1 MAGYP
6 GGSRLVGA
14 GVFGGRQDTVA
25 LEELHQD
32 DKASMVRPQRVAARD
47 LPFTDN
53 HGIFN
58 MFGRPRTPQKK
69 GLLRH
74 ELNTAMNERLND
86 HHAQAQRGAQQMARR
101 GLQLSI
107 EVLAEEG
114 LIVVHSEISSG
125 VSGARG
131 MVTKVETGVMGEI
144 CSILWEDGRKGC
156 YSSLLLRTADHKR
169 RHGPRE
175 EVPPPA
181 TRPGPAPYCM
191 GGKTWERPRGLV
203 APPQQPPPLGHSTAC
218 NPGAFRV
225 YQYQPEVH
233 KRNQPNIHD
242 DLQQRRWVFACVCV
256 CKFMCVCMCMCV
268 YVCTHTI
275 CVPRICTF

>member
-58 MFGRPRTPQKK
+58 MFGRPRTSQKK

-74 ELNTAMNERLND
+74 ELNAAMNERLND

-107 EVLAEEG
+107 EVLAEG
-114 LIVVHSEISSG
+114 SHR
-125 VSGARG
+125 GALGDFFGGQRRARYG
-131 MVTKVETGVMGEI
+131 HQGG
-144 CSILWEDGRKGC
+144 DGRDGRNLQHFVGGWSKGM
-156 YSSLLLRTADHKR
+156 LLKSITANS
-169 RHGPRE
+169 
-175 EVPPPA
+175 
-181 TRPGPAPYCM
+181 RPQTTPWSA
-191 GGKTWERPRGLV
+191 
-203 APPQQPPPLGHSTAC
+203 
-218 NPGAFRV
+218 
-225 YQYQPEVH
+225 
-233 KRNQPNIHD
+233 
-242 DLQQRRWVFACVCV
+242 
-256 CKFMCVCMCMCV
+256 
-268 YVCTHTI
+268 
-275 CVPRICTF
+275 